1 MDLIN
6 KQNIFK
12 IKAGMPDTTLVS
24 FPASP
29 DPVSREDNS
38 VAAPLQKSSGVIFN
52 TCWLI
57 TNVRFESYWVSGLS

>member
-1 MDLIN
+1 LDLKN

-12 IKAGMPDTTLVS
+12 IKAGMLDTTLVY

-38 VAAPLQKSSGVIFN
+38 VAAPLQKSSGM
-52 TCWLI
+52 LI
-57 TNVRFESYWVSGLS
+57 S

>member
-1 MDLIN
+1 LDLIN

-12 IKAGMPDTTLVS
+12 IKAGMLDTTLVS
-24 FPASP
+24 FLASP

-52 TCWLI
+52 TC
-57 TNVRFESYWVSGLS
+57 